1 MVDVSK
7 RFLKLKVWS
16 VTFVLLMSMEVF
28 SDGYYHV
35 GSGFSYMQHDRSY
48 NDYLLLDLKAG
59 LGYELNKSISFELD
73 VVLSSDG
80 ISEGKVVCN
89 QQNYSGSRCD
99 FAEQIDRNILAMSVL
114 YHQDFRSHRF
124 FVKPAVGIAKSS
136 YQIVITNDQMVENKI
151 VDEESKSFITL
162 VNAGYIFK
170 DKHRFSGVASRLFG
184 KSDTGYYD
192 YVGIE
197 YNYLFDTRWDF

>member
-1 MVDVSK
+1 MK
-7 RFLKLKVWS
+7 ILTIIFA
-16 VTFVLLMSMEVF
+16 LLISLNVY

-35 GSGFSYMQHDRSY
+35 GSGVSYMQHDKSY

-59 LGYELNKSISFELD
+59 LGYELTKSLSLELD
-73 VVLSSDG
+73 IVLSSDG
-80 ISEGKVVCN
+80 ISEGKVVCD
-89 QQNYSGSRCD
+89 QQNYSGQSCD
-99 FAEQIDRNILAMSVL
+99 FAEQIDRNILAASVL
-114 YHQDFRSHRF
+114 YHYNFRSHRF

-136 YQIVITNDQMVENKI
+136 YQIVITNDQMVDEKI

-170 DKHRFSGVASRLFG
+170 DKHRVSGVASRLFG
-184 KSDTGYYD
+184 KSDTGFFD
-192 YVGIE
+192 YVGLE